1 MHSVFDVDSGLVTGL
16 AILALSGTGALAGFL
31 FGSTPARSAVILGGS
46 LTVTGTAVT
55 LFSLITGQLPLFFVG
70 SVIAGVGFGASF
82 SGALRIIAPL
92 AEAHQ
97 RAELFSAIYV
107 VSYLSFSLPVV
118 VAGLLVSTAG
128 ITATVVVYGGAV
140 ITAALAGLVWQTSLG
155 WRAEKRSRPAWPHR
169 TASPAHTQ
177 A

>member
-1 MHSVFDVDSGLVTGL
+1 
-16 AILALSGTGALAGFL
+16 
-31 FGSTPARSAVILGGS
+31 

-55 LFSLITGQLPLFFVG
+55 LFSITTGLLPLFFVG
-70 SVIAGVGFGASF
+70 SIIAGVGFGASF
-82 SGALRIIAPL
+82 SGALRIISPL

-97 RAELFSAIYV
+97 RAELFAGIYV

-118 VAGLLVSTAG
+118 VAGLLVSMAG
-128 ITATVVVYGGAV
+128 IMATVVVYGGTV
-140 ITAALAGLVWQTSLG
+140 ITAALAGLIWQANLG
-155 WRAEKRSRPAWPHR
+155 WRVAKRARPDWPHR